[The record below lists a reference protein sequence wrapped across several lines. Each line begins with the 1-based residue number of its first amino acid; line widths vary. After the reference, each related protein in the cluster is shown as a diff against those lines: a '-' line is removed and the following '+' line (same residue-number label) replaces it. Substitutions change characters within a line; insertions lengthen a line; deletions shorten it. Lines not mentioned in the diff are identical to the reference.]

1 MSRDTMYYQRKSP
14 LKQVVRDWYEEQCEE
29 GYDKCLD
36 DLARHGC
43 ASGMISDLIYYKDTT
58 AFYLKHKEEIS
69 ALVSELIADFGMPI
83 HEVFRSWDQ
92 SDPLANET
100 SNQNLLAWFAFEET
114 AQRMAR

>member
-1 MSRDTMYYQRKSP
+1 MPANNETLEST
-14 LKQVVRDWYEEQCEE
+14 VRAWYEEQCAE

-43 ASGMISDLIYYKDTT
+43 QSGMVSELIYYRDTR
-58 AFYLKHKEEIS
+58 AFYDKHEVEIS

-83 HEVFRSWDQ
+83 GEVFRDWDQ
-92 SDPLANET
+92 SDPFANET

-114 AQRMAR
+114 AQRIER